1 MPVFEYT
8 AIEKGTGKKTRGVV
22 DADTLPAARGKLRE
36 LGLYPTEIVESNRV
50 EVDMTARSVRRAK
63 RARGGVSSRDLA
75 LMTRQLATLLQ
86 AGMPL
91 IEALSALLE
100 QTSKTRLKS
109 IIFEVRDKVN
119 SGAGLGDAIEEHP
132 RIFSTLYANMVR
144 AGEMSGTLEQVLF
157 RLADILDRQAKL
169 KSQIAS
175 SLAYPAFM
183 ALFALG
189 IIVFLMLVIVPR
201 IKLIFEKQE
210 QELPVLTEILI
221 NSSEFL
227 ARYSPVIVLAIFG
240 VVLLWRLWISREEG
254 RKRWD
259 RWKLRFPLYG
269 NLHLK
274 LICARLSRTLGTML
288 QSGLTML
295 RALDVV
301 NTVIDNRHIQLYME
315 DVKSGVRRGRDL
327 AVPLKETGIFPPM
340 MIHMIDLGQRS
351 GELENMLV
359 KVADTYD
366 DDVRL
371 TVDALVGL
379 LEPVIIIVM
388 GIFVGFLVLAIL
400 LPILNMSTNIGG

>member
-22 DADTLPAARGKLRE
+22 DADTLAAARGKLRE
-36 LGLYPTEIVESNRV
+36 LSLYPTEIVESARLQTDPT
-50 EVDMTARSVRRAK
+50 ERSVRRL
-63 RARGGVSSRDLA
+63 RRSRGGVSSRDLA

-91 IEALSALLE
+91 IEALGALLE
-100 QTSKTRLKS
+100 QTSKARLKS
-109 IIFEVRDKVN
+109 IIFEIRDKVN

-132 RIFSTLYANMVR
+132 RVFSTLYANMVR
-144 AGEMSGTLEQVLF
+144 AGEMSGTLESVLF
-157 RLADILDRQAKL
+157 RLADILERQAKL
-169 KSQIAS
+169 KGQIAS

-183 ALFALG
+183 ALFAVA

-201 IKLIFEKQE
+201 IQVIFEKQE

-227 ARYSPVIVLAIFG
+227 ARYAPVIVLTGFG
-240 VVLLWRLWISREEG
+240 VVMLWRLWIARDEG

-274 LICARLSRTLGTML
+274 LVCARLARTLGTML
-288 QSGLTML
+288 QSGLTMM
-295 RALDVV
+295 RALEVV
-301 NTVIDNRHIQLYME
+301 STVIDNRHIQLRME

-351 GELENMLV
+351 GEIEDMLV
-359 KVADTYD
+359 RVADTYD

-379 LEPVIIIVM
+379 LEPVIIILM

>member
-8 AIEKGTGKKTRGVV
+8 AIEKGSGKKTRGVV
-22 DADTLPAARGKLRE
+22 DADTLAAARGKLRE
-36 LGLYPTEIVESNRV
+36 LELYPTEIIESNRRQ
-50 EVDMTARSVRRAK
+50 VDVTAGGGRRAR

-100 QTSKTRLKS
+100 QTSKARLKS
-109 IIFEVRDKVN
+109 IIFEIRDKVN

-132 RIFSTLYANMVR
+132 RIFSALYANMVR
-144 AGEMSGTLEQVLF
+144 AGETSGTLESVLF
-157 RLADILDRQAKL
+157 RLADILDHQAKL
-169 KSQIAS
+169 KAQIAS

-183 ALFALG
+183 ALFAVG

-227 ARYSPVIVLAIFG
+227 ARYAPVIVLAAFG
-240 VVLLWRLWISREEG
+240 VFMLWRLWVSREEG

-274 LICARLSRTLGTML
+274 LICARLARTLGTML

-301 NTVIDNRHIQLYME
+301 NTVIDNRHIQRYME

-388 GIFVGFLVLAIL
+388 GVFVGFLVLAIL